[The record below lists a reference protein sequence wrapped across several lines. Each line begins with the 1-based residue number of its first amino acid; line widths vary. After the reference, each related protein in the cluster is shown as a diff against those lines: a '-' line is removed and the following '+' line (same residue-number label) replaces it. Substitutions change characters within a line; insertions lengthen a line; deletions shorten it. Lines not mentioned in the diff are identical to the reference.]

1 MAEQVSVIHPRK
13 LYAMLRACPSRQD
26 RARAALDFL
35 INCTAAASGFL
46 MVRDGGELEMAASSP
61 NLVAPQSL
69 MDEVQRAWER
79 ELDTPHDD
87 SKTKTIDVSAIKVP
101 ARSSKSPLW
110 EGPGGERFD
119 HRVLSTYRGRHWVPV
134 GIAVFE
140 PERESNLLRQAHIEA
155 VCNAFIDA
163 GDVPGPT
170 TDTLSRPK

>member
-26 RARAALDFL
+26 RARAALDFM

-46 MVRDGGELEMAASSP
+46 MVRNAEELVMAAESP
-61 NLVAPQSL
+61 NLSVPPVLLA
-69 MDEVQRAWER
+69 EVKRAWER
-79 ELDTPHDD
+79 ELETPHDD
-87 SKTKTIDVSAIKVP
+87 SKTKTIDVTAIKVP
-101 ARSSKSPLW
+101 SRSTKTPLW
-110 EGPGGERFD
+110 RSPEGQTFE

-140 PERESNLLRQAHIEA
+140 PERETNLLRQAHVES

-163 GDVPGPT
+163 GDISGASSDPHP
-170 TDTLSRPK
+170 